1 MKILVTGCNGIV
13 ACAFAKYCDK
23 QKYTIWGLSQH
34 GLTNPYLSNEEYIQ
48 LDMTDFDALDE
59 TIRKLQPD
67 IILHTAALTK
77 PDACEL
83 DKTQNENINALV
95 AMRLFDLAN
104 SKGIYLIHLSSD
116 FVFSGKLDFH
126 GENSTDFPPV
136 NAYGNAKRA
145 AEEYIEEH
153 RFPFA
158 VVRTSLV
165 YGYEPKLPRGNIFT
179 WLLEQLSASKAV
191 RVVNDQFRSPTYADD
206 LAQGLWKLC
215 EKRESGIWHIAGK
228 ERLAVLDFALLVAE
242 VFELDESLIQPV
254 QTKQLNEPALRPSS
268 TALQIEKARSGLG
281 YGPSSVYENLLRIKK
296 KMTQ

>member
-48 LDMTDFDALDE
+48 LDMTDFDALHE

-126 GENSTDFPPV
+126 AENSTDFPPV
-136 NAYGNAKRA
+136 NAYGNAKWA
-145 AEEYIEEH
+145 AEKYIEEH

-179 WLLEQLSASKAV
+179 WLLEQLSASKAI

-254 QTKQLNEPALRPSS
+254 QTKQLNEPALRPPS
-268 TALQIEKARSGLG
+268 TALRIEKARSGLG